1 MPFDTPQDAE
11 DAFYDALESGDADAM
26 GQVWESSAEIACLL
40 PMTPL
45 IRGPEVLEMWR
56 SMFAQGAAFDIQ
68 VRHLSWVEGGELA
81 LHLIE
86 ERIAVP
92 PDPAGRRPDQ
102 PVPPVYGSNL
112 FRRGPTAGAWW
123 CTRTPRCHRHL
134 GPRHRVPP
142 APEIQ
147 GAGPA
152 AVSEPPRI
160 RLQSLGCRLNEAE
173 LEAWAEGFRRLGLQI
188 AGDGEPADLVVI
200 NTCAVTQEAARKSRQ
215 MLRRGRRLN
224 PQARLVASG
233 CLVTLELDSLARTAG
248 PDLVVTNP
256 DKDRL
261 VEIAAATLDLP
272 VIPEPIAD
280 PPSETLFER
289 GRQRAFVKVQ
299 DGCRHRCTF
308 CVTTLARGEE
318 RSRPIGE
325 VVEQV
330 NRLADSGIR
339 EVVLTGVHLGGYG
352 SDLGTDPPSDLADLI
367 RALLADTAVPRIR
380 LGSLEPWDLP
390 DGFWELFAD
399 PRLMPH
405 LHLPMQSGSDGVLRR
420 MGRRCKT
427 AELARLAAAGRLRGP
442 RAQRQHRHHRR
453 LSRRDGVRLGGD
465 PRIRRGRGIPA
476 RSTPS
481 PTPRVPAP
489 APPACLDG
497 WTPPPSSAAAGNSRG
512 SRIGCGARCWRPR
525 SAPGSRCCGS
535 GPPAPRNQGSCS
547 ATRRTTCRCVSSPTR
562 VHLPSGKSWEVEIL
576 GLTPDGEALGARRAV
591 HR

>member
-1 MPFDTPQDAE
+1 M
-11 DAFYDALESGDADAM
+11 
-26 GQVWESSAEIACLL
+26 
-40 PMTPL
+40 
-45 IRGPEVLEMWR
+45 
-56 SMFAQGAAFDIQ
+56 
-68 VRHLSWVEGGELA
+68 
-81 LHLIE
+81 
-86 ERIAVP
+86 
-92 PDPAGRRPDQ
+92 
-102 PVPPVYGSNL
+102 
-112 FRRGPTAGAWW
+112 
-123 CTRTPRCHRHL
+123 
-134 GPRHRVPP
+134 
-142 APEIQ
+142 
-147 GAGPA
+147 
-152 AVSEPPRI
+152 SEPPRI

-299 DGCRHRCTF
+299 DGCRHQCTF
-308 CVTTLARGEE
+308 CITTLARGEE

-427 AELARLAAAGRLRGP
+427 AELARLAAAGRSAVPGLNVSTDIIVGFPGETESDWAETLAFVEAVGFGQVHAFPYSP
-442 RAQRQHRHHRR
+442 RPGTRAAGMPGRVDAATQQ
-453 LSRRDGVRLGGD
+453 
-465 PRIRRGRGIPA
+465 RRGRELA
-476 RSTPS
+476 RLADRLRRQVLEAQVGT
-481 PTPRVPAP
+481 RVQVLRERA
-489 APPACLDG
+489 
-497 WTPPPSSAAAGNSRG
+497 PSSAESGELFGYTPNYLPV
-512 SRIGCGARCWRPR
+512 RIEPDPGA
-525 SAPGSRCCGS
+525 
-535 GPPAPRNQGSCS
+535 PAIGEI
-547 ATRRTTCRCVSSPTR
+547 
-562 VHLPSGKSWEVEIL
+562 LEVEIL